1 MAGGPIAAAN
11 GGQDFPAKLTYQ
23 VIICSIIAGFGGLMF
38 GYDIGI
44 YGGLTAM
51 DDFLIKFFHDVYI
64 KKHRAHENNYCK
76 FNNEF
81 LQLFTSSLYLAA
93 IVVSFIASIVCKKY
107 GRRPYIQAA
116 SIFFVI
122 GANLNLFA
130 KNLAMLIFG
139 RILLGAGVGFGNQ
152 AVPLFISEIAPS
164 KYRGGLNI
172 LFQLLLTVGI
182 LIANLVNYKTAEI
195 HPYGWRIS
203 LGGAAIPAVIL
214 LLGSLTIVETPTSLI
229 ERGRKDKGL
238 MTLQKIR
245 GMEDVEKEFQ
255 EIVDATELA
264 KQHKNSYKTL
274 MKPTNRPQLICG
286 TIFQVFQQFTG
297 INVVMFYAPIL
308 FQTMGFGGSTSL
320 LSAVIMGIVNA
331 VATLLAIF
339 TVDKVG
345 RKVLLIEGAIQMTIA
360 QSIIGAV
367 LAVHLKTTNSM

>member
-44 YGGLTAM
+44 SGGLTAM

-93 IVVSFIASIVCKKY
+93 IVASFIASIVCKKY
-107 GRRPYIQAA
+107 GRRPSIQAA

-122 GANLNLFA
+122 GAILNLFA

-139 RILLGAGVGFGNQ
+139 RILLGAGVGFRNQ

-172 LFQLLLTVGI
+172 LFQLLITVGV

-264 KQHKNSYKTL
+264 QQHKNSYKTL

-331 VATLLAIF
+331 VA
-339 TVDKVG
+339 
-345 RKVLLIEGAIQMTIA
+345 RY
-360 QSIIGAV
+360 
-367 LAVHLKTTNSM
+367 